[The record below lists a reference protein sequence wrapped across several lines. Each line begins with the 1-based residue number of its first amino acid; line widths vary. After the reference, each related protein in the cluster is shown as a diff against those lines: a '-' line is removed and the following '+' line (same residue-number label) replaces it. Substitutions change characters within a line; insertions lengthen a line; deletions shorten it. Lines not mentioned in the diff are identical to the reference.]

1 MAKHEKARPTNR
13 TGILLFCYFPFSVI
27 FLRCSILEGN
37 LTILDGGNDS
47 QRVYIIA
54 CIPQLFAA
62 ALKFLFNDSRNAAD
76 GAACLL
82 YKGAKSHGCLAVRK
96 EIIDNEHSVL
106 RIEVLLGYAC
116 NRNRTLVKD
125 FTSAP

>member
-1 MAKHEKARPTNR
+1 MKKPVLPIGRESC
-13 TGILLFCYFPFSVI
+13 FFFYFPFSVI
-27 FLRCSILEGN
+27 FLRCSIFEGN

-82 YKGAKSHGCLAVRK
+82 YKGAKPHGRAQGSHQ
-96 EIIDNEHSVL
+96 
-106 RIEVLLGYAC
+106 
-116 NRNRTLVKD
+116 
-125 FTSAP
+125 